1 MFFLIKKSSVNKYYL
16 IKMWFTSVKNSNY
29 HGSRKIPLLLCPVKG
44 VHIIFPRTFLVIV
57 KNVLVITFV

>member
-1 MFFLIKKSSVNKYYL
+1 
-16 IKMWFTSVKNSNY
+16 MWFTSVKNSNY